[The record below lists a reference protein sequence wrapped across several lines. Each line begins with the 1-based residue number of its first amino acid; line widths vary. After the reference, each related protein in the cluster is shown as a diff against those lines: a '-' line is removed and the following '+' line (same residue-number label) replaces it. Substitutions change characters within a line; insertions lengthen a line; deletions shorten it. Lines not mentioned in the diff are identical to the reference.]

1 VTARSA
7 RRRHGAKTAEEGVVQ
22 LGVGLVP
29 TAGRR
34 RDRANGPVAQTCE
47 LFLAGG
53 AAFDVGFDA
62 VALGTAEPF
71 GQQPF
76 EHAG

>member
-1 VTARSA
+1 
-7 RRRHGAKTAEEGVVQ
+7 
-22 LGVGLVP
+22 
-29 TAGRR
+29 
-34 RDRANGPVAQTCE
+34 

-62 VALGTAEPF
+62 VALGAAEPF

-76 EHAG
+76 EHVG